1 VTSIS
6 SVTDYLILRAC
17 ISDHYEVERRPF
29 GVFQDGLD
37 IEGQCLQYG
46 GNIVFVLWRI
56 PRFSNF
62 IFTLNFAIVG
72 PGRSMSF
79 VILYWEYIVIKKY
92 KIYPLS
98 CKLKLDF
105 YK

>member
-6 SVTDYLILRAC
+6 GVTDYLIPGAC
-17 ISDHYEVERRPF
+17 ISDHNEVERRPF

-37 IEGQCLQYG
+37 IEGQGLQDG

-62 IFTLNFAIVG
+62 IFTLNF
-72 PGRSMSF
+72 
-79 VILYWEYIVIKKY
+79 
-92 KIYPLS
+92 
-98 CKLKLDF
+98 
-105 YK
+105 